1 MKKAHTAGAF
11 LCGMLTTALLL
22 TGTAGVLAA
31 AGGQRV
37 LRRAEPGHQRGC
49 GPGKRGDPHRRGG
62 GNPHSLQ
69 HPVQRRD
76 GGRHHLRAP
85 WPSFPRC
92 WDIPVT
98 WGRGDR
104 DSLAGQPRP
113 LRTAP
118 RLSSAPL
125 RKTQS
130 GRPSPSIRRGHRP
143 ASIRSWS
150 PIGQPRQRK
159 SKAPT
164 PERSI
169 LSPPRW
175 YQTPTTRANGRY
187 FALSITNQSDVPL
200 ILSMAAESTITKDW
214 LPDTVVPAGE
224 TVVRTFQMAEYTGAL
239 EPPALS
245 FRLVYDRTLS
255 GLHNEIRATVS
266 AVDFFC
272 RP

>member
-76 GGRHHLRAP
+76 GGGTTYVPLAFF
-85 WPSFPRC
+85 SQML
-92 WDIPVT
+92 DIPVT
-98 WGRGDR
+98 WDGETGTVWLGNPPSE
-104 DSLAGQPRP
+104 DSTQIEFGTPEEDPIWETQPLHQAGAQAGLYTELEPYWP
-113 LRTAP
+113 TQEEIK
-118 RLSSAPL
+118 SAHA
-125 RKTQS
+125 REEYFV
-130 GRPSPSIRRGHRP
+130 SPSVV
-143 ASIRSWS
+143 SD
-150 PIGQPRQRK
+150 
-159 SKAPT
+159 T
-164 PERSI
+164 YY
-169 LSPPRW
+169 PP
-175 YQTPTTRANGRY
+175 NGRY

-266 AVDFFC
+266 AVDFL
-272 RP
+272 PA

>member
-31 AGGQRV
+31 AGGSVSFGALNLGINGDVV
-37 LRRAEPGHQRGC
+37 LEKGATLTAGEAATPI
-49 GPGKRGDPHRRGG
+49 PSSILYNDETGG
-62 GNPHSLQ
+62 GTTYVPLAFFSQML
-69 HPVQRRD
+69 
-76 GGRHHLRAP
+76 
-85 WPSFPRC
+85 
-92 WDIPVT
+92 DIPVT
-98 WGRGDR
+98 WDGETGTVWLGNPPSE
-104 DSLAGQPRP
+104 DSTQIEFGTPEEDP
-113 LRTAP
+113 IWE
-118 RLSSAPL
+118 
-125 RKTQS
+125 TQS
-130 GRPSPSIRRGHRP
+130 LHQAGAQAGLYTELEPYWPTQEEIKSAHAREEYFVSPSVV
-143 ASIRSWS
+143 SD
-150 PIGQPRQRK
+150 
-159 SKAPT
+159 T
-164 PERSI
+164 YY
-169 LSPPRW
+169 PP
-175 YQTPTTRANGRY
+175 NGRY

-266 AVDFFC
+266 AVDFL
-272 RP
+272 PA